1 MIENTTPP
9 DVLVFGGLADHWK
22 SVIEESPAG
31 LRVTRRL
38 NRRDDLGNLEAVRCL
53 VGWQFPDA
61 LFRQLPKLEWI
72 QCLSV
77 GVDKLVRHPDI
88 PSSVRITNTG
98 GLYGDAISEY
108 VLWAILTLSRRF
120 HTVVQNQAKRRWEQ
134 VGGSV
139 LPGSTVGIVGIG
151 DVGKHVARLSKAMQM
166 QTVGFVRDEKAGMAY
181 ANVDH
186 VASIDCLGEHI
197 GEIDA
202 LVLCL
207 PLTSTSVGLINRDII
222 RKMRNSAVLVNIARA
237 ELIDED
243 ALVEALTDGHLG
255 GAALDVFDREPIR
268 KWNRLWKTRNLLV
281 TPHTSALTSDYR
293 TRVSDLIRR
302 NVVRFAEERPL
313 LNEIDR
319 SRGY

>member
-1 MIENTTPP
+1 
-9 DVLVFGGLADHWK
+9 
-22 SVIEESPAG
+22 
-31 LRVTRRL
+31 
-38 NRRDDLGNLEAVRCL
+38 

-120 HTVVQNQAKRRWEQ
+120 HTVLQNQAKRRWEQ

-139 LPGSTVGIVGIG
+139 LKGSTVGIIGIG
-151 DVGKHVARLSKAMQM
+151 DVGKQVARLSKAMQM